1 MKARILDLGDTAL
14 TVEFGH
20 RIDPALLAKVAAL
33 DHACQQAMVDG
44 RLPGVIETVPTFR
57 SLTLTLDPLT
67 TRRQTLRTAIETL
80 LNEANATE
88 KRYGG
93 LWHLPVCYE
102 GDCGPDL
109 DHVARETGLR
119 RDEIIAQHSDRE
131 YLVYMLGFL
140 PGFPFMGDLAPELQ
154 LPRRSQPRTRVPR
167 GSVAIAN
174 ALTAIYPWESPGGW
188 HLLGNCP
195 LPLFDRHV
203 DPPALLA
210 PGDRVRFIPVS
221 QAEHDNICEAVDNG
235 TLDVRTWSDQH
246 ASTA

>member
-33 DHACQQAMVDG
+33 DHACQQAMADG

-57 SLTLTLDPLT
+57 SLTLILDPLT
-67 TRRQTLRTAIETL
+67 TQRHTLHTTIETL
-80 LNEANATE
+80 LNKANATD
-88 KRYGG
+88 KRHGG
-93 LWHLPVCYE
+93 LWYLPVCYE

-109 DHVARETGLR
+109 DHIARETGLQHN
-119 RDEIIAQHSDRE
+119 EIIAQHSGRE

-140 PGFPFMGDLAPELQ
+140 PGFPFMGDLAPALQ

-188 HLLGNCP
+188 HLVGNCP
-195 LPLFDRHV
+195 LHLFNRHV
-203 DPPALLA
+203 DPPALLG

-221 QAEHDNICEAVDNG
+221 QTEHNNIRDAVNNG
-235 TLDVRTWSDQH
+235 TLDARTWSDQH
-246 ASTA
+246 AGTA